1 MKDGRLTA
9 WFSGLDRDEGIK
21 KEEIV
26 RAPRSSVGTS
36 ETTLR
41 MRQPLAPQVHG
52 CQVVESQNM
61 ITHLHSSLS

>member
-1 MKDGRLTA
+1 MKDSRLTA
-9 WFSGLDRDEGIK
+9 WFSGLDRDEGTK

-26 RAPRSSVGTS
+26 KAPRSSVGT
-36 ETTLR
+36 LR
-41 MRQPLAPQVHG
+41 MRLPLAPQVHG

>member
-26 RAPRSSVGTS
+26 RAPRSSVGT
-36 ETTLR
+36 LR
-41 MRQPLAPQVHG
+41 VRQPLAPQVQG
-52 CQVVESQNM
+52 CQVVKSQNM